1 MSRPKNGN
9 LLAEPRPD
17 SLIRRSWHAMTD
29 VLSPF
34 SSSALASLPN
44 PQRPARYTRADN
56 IPETEED
63 STGQR
68 PNVRDYLSIN
78 AVPPLVRVP
87 KKIAT
92 PVRVEGK
99 VWFANERTWVA
110 WLNIA
115 VLIGTLALALFNASK
130 DQIARNFAYFYALVS
145 VGVMVYGYALYQ
157 HRITKIRKR
166 DPAPFDMVIGPV
178 IVSALLFIA
187 ILTNFLLRIRE
198 LRDKNI
204 PLPGADL
211 YLSLLTTLK
220 TTLKTV

>member
-1 MSRPKNGN
+1 MATARNGAN
-9 LLAEPRPD
+9 PLASPRPD
-17 SLIRRSWHAMTD
+17 SLIRRSWHAMSD
-29 VLSPF
+29 ILSPF

-44 PQRPARYTRADN
+44 PQRPARYTREDG

-63 STGQR
+63 SAGQR
-68 PNVRDYLSIN
+68 PIVRDYLSIS

-87 KKIAT
+87 KKIPT

-130 DQIARNFAYFYALVS
+130 DQIARNFAYLYALIS
-145 VGVMVYGYALYQ
+145 VGVMVYGYVLYQ

-166 DPAPFDMVIGPV
+166 DPGHFDMIIGPV
-178 IVSALLFIA
+178 IVSALLFVA
-187 ILTNFLLRIRE
+187 ILTNFLIRVRE
-198 LRDKNI
+198 L
-204 PLPGADL
+204 
-211 YLSLLTTLK
+211 
-220 TTLKTV
+220 